1 MPNLKGL
8 PADCCSV
15 PLSSAEMCVIIALSG
30 HALRRAHILA
40 LLFRTNSCLTR
51 RSVCIRRVIRG
62 LKTASPSRGLTRM
75 RCIVV
80 EGGLLLSACCV

>member
-15 PLSSAEMCVIIALSG
+15 RCPQPEMCVIIALCG
-30 HALRRAHILA
+30 HALRRAHTPA
-40 LLFRTNSCLTR
+40 LLFRATSCLTR

-75 RCIVV
+75 RRIVV
-80 EGGLLLSACCV
+80 EGGLLLPAYYV